1 MSINRPTP
9 ESGSNIPDR
18 SSRRPSERGET
29 KIAPCDFGDG
39 KEVIFRALEL
49 NRRLLYE
56 KEPRARIDR
65 RAFKDKI
72 DELLDRLLETTDVGA
87 PTPRGDVPQSQGDR

>member
-1 MSINRPTP
+1 MSINRPAP
-9 ESGSNIPDR
+9 ERNSGSPDR
-18 SSRRPSERGET
+18 SSRGSPERGQT
-29 KIAPCDFGDG
+29 TIDPCDFGDG

-56 KEPRARIDR
+56 QEPRARIDR

-72 DELLDRLLETTDVGA
+72 DELLDRLLATTDVG
-87 PTPRGDVPQSQGDR
+87 PPPPRNDAR